1 MKRLLEILCILLFCT
16 NICTAQRP
24 VVPQSPSEPYDK
36 YWFSEDGRFSAV
48 NEQGLLLW
56 YCTITDST
64 AMIAGSKSNMETE
77 ADKTNYDYITADT
90 IIVPATV
97 MHDGKTYK
105 VVQMHPYGVFNYI
118 SSLTTVYL
126 PATIE
131 LIGDSM
137 IYSEYFADNKDN
149 FGWTQDV
156 DCNFVFTG
164 NPNLQNIY
172 VDADNPYYTS
182 IDGVVYTKDLKNL
195 VVYPQGRTADTYAPL
210 SGCEHI
216 LRYAMYGSSYIKH
229 LDLPNSLKS
238 IGNYA
243 GYYTQIESI
252 VIKDSVQA
260 IGFMNFGNRIKRVR
274 HLTIGKQLSI
284 LGTAGLP
291 KSDTIVCLA
300 PDPPVGIKDY
310 YSPVDSATILLVPR
324 KSVGEY
330 QRAVGWNN
338 TKSIFPIE
346 PPVVATDEGVTISWV
361 QSFSATGY
369 VWHMYQDEEHTQL
382 VMSLEFDKDGR
393 LANMTLGP
401 AFGSNPQHAP
411 ARLADDGGE
420 EEETQRFA
428 EYYSFTIKNLSSNTD
443 YYYTRQTLAE
453 DEVIDEESGVFNTN
467 PDNTPT
473 RVDNAGAPSER
484 GSIRLLEDGT
494 FVIEHNGKRYLL
506 NGTEVR

>member
-1 MKRLLEILCILLFCT
+1 MKRLLELLCVLLFCA
-16 NICTAQRP
+16 NIGMAQRP
-24 VVPQSPSEPYDK
+24 VVPQPPSEPYEK
-36 YWFSEDGRFSAV
+36 YWFSEDGRFSAL

-64 AMIAGSKSNMETE
+64 AMIAGSNSNLNTE
-77 ADKTNYDYITADT
+77 GDKTNYDYITADT

-105 VVQMHPYGVFNYI
+105 VVQLHPYGVFNYI

-137 IYSEYFADNKDN
+137 IYSEYFANNSAN
-149 FGWTQDV
+149 FAWTQDV
-156 DCNFVFTG
+156 DCSFAFAN

-195 VVYPQGRTADTYAPL
+195 VAYPQGRTADTYAPL
-210 SGCEHI
+210 SSCEHI
-216 LRYAMYGSSYIKH
+216 LRYAMYGSSHIKH
-229 LDLPNSLKS
+229 IDFPNSLKS

-243 GYYTQIESI
+243 GHYTNVESI

-260 IGFMNFGNRIKRVR
+260 IGFSNFGNRIKRVR
-274 HLTIGKQLSI
+274 HLTIGNQLSI

-291 KSDTIVCLA
+291 KSDTIVCRT
-300 PDPPVGIKDY
+300 PNPPIGIKDY
-310 YSPVDSATILLVPR
+310 YSPVDSATVLLVPR
-324 KSVGEY
+324 KSIGEY

-346 PPVVATDEGVTISWV
+346 PPIIATDEGVTISWV

-369 VWHMYQDEEHTQL
+369 VWYMYQDEEHTQL
-382 VMSLEFDKDGR
+382 VMSLTFDQDGR
-393 LANMTLGP
+393 LTEMAFGP
-401 AFGSNPQHAP
+401 AFGSGTQQAP
-411 ARLADDGGE
+411 ARRADEDGE
-420 EEETQRFA
+420 ENAERFA
-428 EYYSFTIKNLSSNTD
+428 EYYSFTIRNLSAKTD
-443 YYYTRQTLAE
+443 YYYTRQTLSGE
-453 DEVIDEESGVFNTN
+453 EVIDT
-467 PDNTPT
+467 
-473 RVDNAGAPSER
+473 
-484 GSIRLLEDGT
+484 EDGT
-494 FVIEHNGKRYLL
+494 FNTDPNHVPTENGMLTLPESATKTLQDGNVVIIRNGKRYLL
-506 NGTEVR
+506 NGAEVK